1 MEKVDNFQSILVVMV
16 ALAMSGLAVV
26 AFVGWWLHGS
36 IQSETE
42 ALEERADGLEQKVD
56 QQTSTLAGV
65 STEVRGARADVA
77 RLHALVGQLRLDVD
91 TLIHGPPSL
100 RASAVLPEKS
110 S

>member
-1 MEKVDNFQSILVVMV
+1 MENDQSILVVMV
-16 ALAMSGLAVV
+16 ALATSGLVLV

-36 IQSETE
+36 IQRETD
-42 ALEERADGLEQKVD
+42 ALEERADGLERRLD
-56 QQTSTLAGV
+56 EQTSTLACV

-77 RLHALVGQLRLDVD
+77 RLHALVGQLRLDMD

-100 RASAVLPEKS
+100 RAPAALPEKS

>member
-1 MEKVDNFQSILVVMV
+1 MENFQSILVVMV
-16 ALAMSGLAVV
+16 ALATSGLVLV

-36 IQSETE
+36 IQKETE
-42 ALEERADGLEQKVD
+42 VLEERGDGLERRLD
-56 QQTSTLAGV
+56 EQTSTLAGV

-77 RLHALVGQLRLDVD
+77 RLHALVGQLRLDVE

-100 RASAVLPEKS
+100 RAPAALPEKS

>member
-1 MEKVDNFQSILVVMV
+1 MDNFQSILVVMV

-36 IQSETE
+36 IERETDVID
-42 ALEERADGLEQKVD
+42 ERADGLERQLHD
-56 QQTSTLAGV
+56 QSSRLDGV
-65 STEVRGARADVA
+65 STEVRGARADLA

-100 RASAVLPEKS
+100 RAPAPLPEKS